1 MHTKAPRKCTECQN
15 ALLLWQALLVLS
27 KSSRVDPFELLLWI
41 KQKKTWNPHAEKRNK
56 ALISCPNPNT
66 EAEPCQIICR
76 MNAKN
81 LHSPNSKMYNVI
93 QELQKIWITGQ
104 MELQRLSFL
113 PHFSG
118 EEFCNKKIGFL
129 WIFSV
134 IYHILGPYI
143 LPKFS
148 FNKEMENEKKNT
160 FLFLKLAPD
169 LRCWFKKI
177 GQINIISNYE
187 FRKNDILDV
196 WTLLLSH
203 FSCSSFIKCFQKLK
217 WIHQQ
222 FPSVCFSSLWTQ
234 LLHSLW
240 LKDTQAWTG
249 LVYLTS

>member
-1 MHTKAPRKCTECQN
+1 MSECSAALTGSAGAQQKQQSRSLWATALNKTE
-15 ALLLWQALLVLS
+15 
-27 KSSRVDPFELLLWI
+27 
-41 KQKKTWNPHAEKRNK
+41 KTWNPHAEKRNK
-56 ALISCPNPNT
+56 ALILCPNPNT

-148 FNKEMENEKKNT
+148 FNKEMENEKKT
-160 FLFLKLAPD
+160 
-169 LRCWFKKI
+169 
-177 GQINIISNYE
+177 
-187 FRKNDILDV
+187 
-196 WTLLLSH
+196 H
-203 FSCSSFIKCFQKLK
+203 SCFWS
-217 WIHQQ
+217 
-222 FPSVCFSSLWTQ
+222 
-234 LLHSLW
+234 
-240 LKDTQAWTG
+240 
-249 LVYLTS
+249 